1 MPGKEKGTKERSR
14 AFRILWR
21 ACNSIGFPCKYDW
34 SEVRQWRVWQHYNG
48 RVTGTAPLSTQT
60 SLQPRHRK
68 HKRGIHYYRISPI
81 ISSPVFIVLCYP
93 AHHASTPHDQT
104 TESKGQVLEQPRTCH
119 SSTDAISILLPQPT
133 NRATSRCLRVR
144 LQHSPKTHSSP
155 P

>member
-1 MPGKEKGTKERSR
+1 MAGLQFHWLP
-14 AFRILWR
+14 F
-21 ACNSIGFPCKYDW
+21 KYDW

-68 HKRGIHYYRISPI
+68 HKRGIHYRISPI

-93 AHHASTPHDQT
+93 AHHASTHHDQT
-104 TESKGQVLEQPRTCH
+104 TESKRHVLEQPRNCH
-119 SSTDAISILLPQPT
+119 SSTDAISIPLPQPT
-133 NRATSRCLRVR
+133 NRATSHCLRVR
-144 LQHSPKTHSSP
+144 LQHSPETHTSP